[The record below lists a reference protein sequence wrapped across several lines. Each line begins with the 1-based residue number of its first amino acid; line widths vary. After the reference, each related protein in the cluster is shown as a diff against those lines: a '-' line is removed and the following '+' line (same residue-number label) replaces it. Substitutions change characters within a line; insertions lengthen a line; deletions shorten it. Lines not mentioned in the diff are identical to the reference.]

1 MIARWKLTDAKIK
14 ENKLHDIAHFG
25 IRSVAGVLFMVHS
38 TGKFNPEFSNFFVN
52 VGLPVELQ
60 LPIGILE
67 FFGGVLLVLGI
78 LTRISSSLLAIEML
92 GVIIYIKK
100 LKSFSGQGGV
110 ELDLI
115 ALAILLVLIVTGP
128 GRVSISHIVKKIPRF
143 LQ

>member
-1 MIARWKLTDAKIK
+1 LAEAKIK

-25 IRSVAGVLFMVHS
+25 IRSVVGVLFIVHS
-38 TGKFNPEFSNFFVN
+38 TGKFDPGFSNFFVN
-52 VGLPVELQ
+52 VGLPTELQ
-60 LPIGILE
+60 IPIGILE
-67 FFGGVLLVLGI
+67 LLGGILLVSGV
-78 LTRISSSLLAIEML
+78 LTRIASSLLAIEML
-92 GVIIYIKK
+92 GVIFFIKK

-115 ALAILLVLIVTGP
+115 ALAILLVLIVSGP